1 MSIFVWNLAKILNT
15 WHGFCL
21 YSFITDYILLVC
33 FQVWKKDGKI
43 ELKVVHGKL
52 LDNARKWE
60 VKEKST
66 TSKPRKP
73 EVAFTTQEEA
83 NNGWSECQ

>member
-1 MSIFVWNLAKILNT
+1 MLNT

-21 YSFITDYILLVC
+21 YSLITDYTVLVL
-33 FQVWKKDGKI
+33 FSGLKKDGKI

-52 LDNARKWE
+52 HDNARKWE
-60 VKEKST
+60 VKEEST

-73 EVAFTTQEEA
+73 EVAFTAQEEA